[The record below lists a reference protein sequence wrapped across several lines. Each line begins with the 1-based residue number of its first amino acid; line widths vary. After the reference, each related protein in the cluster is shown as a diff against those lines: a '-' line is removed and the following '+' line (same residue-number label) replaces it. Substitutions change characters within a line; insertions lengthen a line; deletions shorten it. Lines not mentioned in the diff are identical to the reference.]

1 MSDEASFPVFALGRG
16 EVTEFPWLTTMQGY
30 MEAVEIESDA
40 YAGWDACGYAVRLTI
55 ATPKAAWL
63 RVSRADT
70 GLSEQLFAR
79 TEGRIQTLP

>member
-40 YAGWDACGYAVRLTI
+40 YAAWDACGLCG
-55 ATPKAAWL
+55 
-63 RVSRADT
+63 SADDCD
-70 GLSEQLFAR
+70 SEGGMVAR
-79 TEGRIQTLP
+79 